1 MDDMKEYKMTKDMV
15 QIRSVWHMNTKANT
29 LLHEG
34 DIGEKKL
41 LE

>member
-29 LLHEG
+29 LLLEG
-34 DIGEKKL
+34 VLSEEKHC
-41 LE
+41 